1 MLNLVENS
9 RQLKLE
15 VIYEGANITSYI
27 SNDIISFSYSDS
39 FNEFDSIELTIENR
53 DNRWLESWEP
63 LKGEKIAANFILTN
77 WENNKEVVLTLGEFY
92 IDDISYSG
100 PPDIVNI
107 KALSVD
113 ITSNIMDE
121 KKSRVWENV
130 TLEKIARDIAIENN
144 LELLFLAEFNR
155 EFKRSEQKL
164 ESSFNYIKRISKEA
178 GISVKIYSNKLIL
191 FEDEMYEKTN
201 PVITLDKTNLFS
213 YQLADDDTDTYS
225 GCKITYFDSKLG
237 EKQEATFYTKQ
248 RPGYKRGTQRL
259 LFINEEKYVPGET
272 RKQKEEYLA
281 KIAAKALREKNKNA
295 VKGSISILG
304 KEKFISVG
312 DTINLTGLGNK
323 SGKYIITEV
332 QIEYPSYVM
341 NLQIRKVMED
351 E

>member
-237 EKQEATFYTKQ
+237 EKQEATFYTK
-248 RPGYKRGTQRL
+248 
-259 LFINEEKYVPGET
+259 
-272 RKQKEEYLA
+272 
-281 KIAAKALREKNKNA
+281 
-295 VKGSISILG
+295 
-304 KEKFISVG
+304 
-312 DTINLTGLGNK
+312 
-323 SGKYIITEV
+323 
-332 QIEYPSYVM
+332 
-341 NLQIRKVMED
+341 
-351 E
+351 

>member
-121 KKSRVWENV
+121 K
-130 TLEKIARDIAIENN
+130 N
-144 LELLFLAEFNR
+144 LEF
-155 EFKRSEQKL
+155 
-164 ESSFNYIKRISKEA
+164 
-178 GISVKIYSNKLIL
+178 
-191 FEDEMYEKTN
+191 
-201 PVITLDKTNLFS
+201 
-213 YQLADDDTDTYS
+213 
-225 GCKITYFDSKLG
+225 
-237 EKQEATFYTKQ
+237 
-248 RPGYKRGTQRL
+248 
-259 LFINEEKYVPGET
+259 
-272 RKQKEEYLA
+272 
-281 KIAAKALREKNKNA
+281 
-295 VKGSISILG
+295 G
-304 KEKFISVG
+304 K
-312 DTINLTGLGNK
+312 
-323 SGKYIITEV
+323 
-332 QIEYPSYVM
+332 M
-341 NLQIRKVMED
+341 
-351 E
+351 

>member
-121 KKSRVWENV
+121 KKSIVWENV
-130 TLEKIARDIAIENN
+130 TI
-144 LELLFLAEFNR
+144 
-155 EFKRSEQKL
+155 
-164 ESSFNYIKRISKEA
+164 
-178 GISVKIYSNKLIL
+178 
-191 FEDEMYEKTN
+191 
-201 PVITLDKTNLFS
+201 
-213 YQLADDDTDTYS
+213 
-225 GCKITYFDSKLG
+225 
-237 EKQEATFYTKQ
+237 
-248 RPGYKRGTQRL
+248 
-259 LFINEEKYVPGET
+259 
-272 RKQKEEYLA
+272 
-281 KIAAKALREKNKNA
+281 
-295 VKGSISILG
+295 
-304 KEKFISVG
+304 
-312 DTINLTGLGNK
+312 
-323 SGKYIITEV
+323 
-332 QIEYPSYVM
+332 
-341 NLQIRKVMED
+341 
-351 E
+351 